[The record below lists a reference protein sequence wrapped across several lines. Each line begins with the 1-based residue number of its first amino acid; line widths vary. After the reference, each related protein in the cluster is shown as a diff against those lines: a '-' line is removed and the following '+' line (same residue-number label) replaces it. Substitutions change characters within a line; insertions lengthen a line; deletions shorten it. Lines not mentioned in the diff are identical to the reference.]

1 MISDASKFDDDPW
14 PISQDQTHQIDP
26 MTQMSQSEACQMFDK
41 LRDIYESRMI
51 VGTTDVNSTEYQW
64 QKMKFASLNDYEKQ

>member
-1 MISDASKFDDDPW
+1 
-14 PISQDQTHQIDP
+14 
-26 MTQMSQSEACQMFDK
+26 MTQMSPNEACEMFAK

-51 VGTTDVNSTEYQW
+51 IGTTDVNSTEYQW